1 MLILRLF
8 SIVFPIFAIVAV
20 GYLYSRWR
28 QPDMTS
34 ANQINMTILLP
45 ALIFHVL
52 SGKDFQLAEY
62 GWLALGAAA
71 IVLGSG
77 LLALPVAKVS
87 GFSFKTFVPPMM
99 FTNSGNIGL
108 PLAVFAFGEQA
119 LPAAVVLFLVE
130 NGLHFTLGTYLMDH
144 RAPLRKVLVQP
155 IVAATLVGI
164 AFSLFRWGVPAP
176 LRETVNLLGQASIPL
191 LLFSLGT
198 RLTSVDFREWR
209 IGLLGAVICPV
220 TGVLMLLIVQPFLS
234 LTPLQSSLLLVFSAL
249 PPAVLNY
256 LVAEQY
262 RQEPGKVASIVMLGN
277 LAGLVSLPI
286 ALAFV
291 LR

>member
-1 MLILRLF
+1 MLIVRLF

-34 ANQINMTILLP
+34 ANQINMTVLLP

-77 LLALPVAKVS
+77 LLALLVAKAS
-87 GFSFKTFVPPMM
+87 GLSFKTFVPPMM

-155 IVAATLVGI
+155 IVVATLVGM
-164 AFSLFRWGVPAP
+164 AFSLFHWGVPTP
-176 LRETVNLLGQASIPL
+176 LQETVNLLGQASIPL

-198 RLTSVDFREWR
+198 RLTSIDFREWR

-220 TGVLMLLIVQPFLS
+220 TGVLMLLVVQPFLN

>member
-1 MLILRLF
+1 MLIVRLF

-77 LLALPVAKVS
+77 LLALPVAKAS
-87 GFSFKTFVPPMM
+87 GLSFKTFVPPMM

-144 RAPLRKVLVQP
+144 RAPLRKVLAQP
-155 IVAATLVGI
+155 IVAATMVGM

-209 IGLLGAVICPV
+209 IGLLGAIICPV
-220 TGVLMLLIVQPFLS
+220 TGVLMLLVVQPFLS

-277 LAGLVSLPI
+277 LAGLISLPI
-286 ALAFV
+286 ALAFA